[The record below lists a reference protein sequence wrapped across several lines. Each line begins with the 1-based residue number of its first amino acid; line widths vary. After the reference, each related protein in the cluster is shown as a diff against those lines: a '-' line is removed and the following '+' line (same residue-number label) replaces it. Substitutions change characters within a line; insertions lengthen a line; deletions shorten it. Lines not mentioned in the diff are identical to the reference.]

1 MGHRQLLLCPPL
13 SVGPPPGELSLQ
25 PLVESLK
32 PENLVGLF
40 AALLL
45 EHRVL
50 LRVSSVGADSRGV
63 TIMGPSSP
71 SVFLFRCSVMGI

>member
-13 SVGPPPGELSLQ
+13 PVGPPPGELSLQ

-32 PENLVGLF
+32 PEYLVGLF
-40 AALLL
+40 AAVLL

-50 LRVSSVGADSRGV
+50 LRVSSVGADTRGV
-63 TIMGPSSP
+63 TMGPSSA
-71 SVFLFRCSVMGI
+71 SASCSGAA